1 MSAPLTEQQET
12 LAHELAQAIHQAAD
26 DDIRQIARMLV
37 AAEERQLFGNTE
49 FRVRD
54 LVLKIAAKAY
64 NIHLAEKKTATTAA
78 AFPARTATVLP
89 PTTATGPANS

>member
-1 MSAPLTEQQET
+1 MSAPLTEQQEA

-37 AAEERQLFGNTE
+37 AAEQRQLFGNTE
-49 FRVRD
+49 FRIRE
-54 LVLKIAAKAY
+54 LALKIAAKAY
-64 NIHLAEKKTATTAA
+64 NTHLAEKKPATTAA
-78 AFPARTATVLP
+78 AFPARTATALP

>member
-1 MSAPLTEQQET
+1 MPASLTEQQEA

-26 DDIRQIARMLV
+26 DDIRQIARILV

-49 FRVRD
+49 FRIRD
-54 LVLKIAAKAY
+54 LALKIAAKAY
-64 NIHLAEKKTATTAA
+64 NTHLAEKKTATTAA
-78 AFPARTATVLP
+78 AFPARTATAPP

>member
-1 MSAPLTEQQET
+1 MSTSLTEQQEA

-49 FRVRD
+49 FRIRD
-54 LVLKIAAKAY
+54 LALQIAAKAY
-64 NIHLAEKKTATTAA
+64 NTHLAEKKTATTAA
-78 AFPARTATVLP
+78 AFAARTATALP